1 MRELRQTSCIGVL
14 QALQIDSVINDKA
27 VPRQA
32 EGKILGNVWDQAGVG
47 A

>member
-27 VPRQA
+27 VPRQVLVL
-32 EGKILGNVWDQAGVG
+32 EMEQCCV
-47 A
+47 